1 MRVPWREKRK
11 QEHHHEDEGEVDP
24 KMKESQKRETKKKK
38 RNQIVC
44 FLDRHQVSS
53 SEPFDRLAAYLDL
66 IRLKIESNLTTKIE
80 EKGRSFIS
88 DDESLTPIIQGEEG
102 SDFWVSLS
110 PAVSEEEKRREKL
123 RLRNEKKK
131 KKSRR
136 RHNPFS
142 LLGFFSS
149 LFPEPDT
156 LIALTFFSVKITVM
170 SFHFVFLSL
179 YFVTLIGFSVNEQC
193 QMVIMELPRLVLAAP
208 LAHCKHIKRL

>member
-1 MRVPWREKRK
+1 
-11 QEHHHEDEGEVDP
+11 
-24 KMKESQKRETKKKK
+24 MKESQKRETKKKK

-131 KKSRR
+131 KSRR

-179 YFVTLIGFSVNEQC
+179 YFVTLIGFSVINEQC

-208 LAHCKHIKRL
+208 LAHCKHI

>member
-1 MRVPWREKRK
+1 
-11 QEHHHEDEGEVDP
+11 
-24 KMKESQKRETKKKK
+24 MKESQKRETKKKK

-136 RHNPFS
+136 RHNPRRGGIGF
-142 LLGFFSS
+142 LG
-149 LFPEPDT
+149 
-156 LIALTFFSVKITVM
+156 
-170 SFHFVFLSL
+170 LSL
-179 YFVTLIGFSVNEQC
+179 SC
-193 QMVIMELPRLVLAAP
+193 R
-208 LAHCKHIKRL
+208 